1 MFQGSTN
8 LEKLEH
14 FRYVQSSGG
23 TFNGSTHIDY
33 TNYFESLPSNALE
46 RGLFLEA
53 DRMHSPRIT
62 EENLA
67 NQLDVVKNE
76 IRVNVLNRPYGGF
89 PWIYLPAVLFDSFA
103 NSHNGYGGFDDL
115 ESATVDD
122 ATDFFKKYYAPGNAV
137 LAVVGDLDVDETL
150 GLIDK
155 HFGGITKRRTP
166 KRPNFAEP
174 ALTAERRETHH
185 DAHAPIP
192 AVAIGYR
199 VPNPV
204 RELDDHLAHI
214 LLTEVLTDG
223 DASRLQRRLVQR
235 DHIVTDI
242 AAYIGEF
249 GDPFD
254 ERDPT
259 ALTISAHYPEANS
272 LDAILRA
279 VDEELDRVAT
289 DGLDAGELDRVRAG
303 WPPRFCAS
311 SIPSSLEHSSSP
323 SSS

>member
-1 MFQGSTN
+1 
-8 LEKLEH
+8 
-14 FRYVQSSGG
+14 
-23 TFNGSTHIDY
+23 
-33 TNYFESLPSNALE
+33 
-46 RGLFLEA
+46 
-53 DRMHSPRIT
+53 
-62 EENLA
+62 
-67 NQLDVVKNE
+67 
-76 IRVNVLNRPYGGF
+76 
-89 PWIYLPAVLFDSFA
+89 
-103 NSHNGYGGFDDL
+103 
-115 ESATVDD
+115 
-122 ATDFFKKYYAPGNAV
+122 
-137 LAVVGDLDVDETL
+137 L

-174 ALTAERRETHH
+174 ALTTERRETHH

-259 ALTISAHYPEANS
+259 ALTISAHYPDAGS

-279 VDEELDRVAT
+279 IDEELERVAT
-289 DGLDAGELDRVRAG
+289 DGLEAGELDRVRRRLAAAVLRELDPVISRTLEFAKFELIYGRTEMIAELPGLLEAVSADAVRRAAAG
-303 WPPRFCAS
+303 LQADRRAV
-311 SIPSSLEHSSSP
+311 LELVAGGSR
-323 SSS
+323 